1 MRLGSAEISI
11 VSDGVF
17 RVDGGTVFG
26 VVPKTI
32 WSELRQPDRKNRV
45 ELGLNCMLI
54 RSGGKCVLAD
64 TGIGTK
70 PDRNMRAIYGM
81 RAGKLVE
88 NLALQGVRPEDVD
101 LVILTHLHFDHAGG
115 CTRYGRGGSDATPV
129 FPKATHLVQ
138 RADWEEASATNE
150 RTRAAYN
157 PHDFVPLE
165 QSGQLELL
173 DGDTEV
179 LPGLWARRTGGHTA
193 GHQYTL
199 LESEGEGAACF
210 GDVLPTRDH
219 LPLNYLTSFDLY
231 PQDSVAAKRHL
242 LEEAEGK
249 NWLLVFGHGVEHVAG
264 RLTRNETG
272 RLTLTPEEIG

>member
-17 RVDGGTVFG
+17 RVDGGAVFG

-32 WSELRQPDRKNRV
+32 WSGLRQPDRKNRV

-54 RSGGKCVLAD
+54 RSGGKNVLVD
-64 TGIGTK
+64 TGIGAK
-70 PDRNMRAIYGM
+70 PDRNMRANYGM

-88 NLALQGVRPEDVD
+88 NLAQQGVRPEEVD

-115 CTRYGRGGSDATPV
+115 CTRYGRGGSEPTPV
-129 FPKATHLVQ
+129 FTRATHLVQ

-157 PHDFVPLE
+157 PQDFVPLE

-193 GHQYTL
+193 GHQFTL
-199 LESEGEGAACF
+199 LESEGERAACL
-210 GDVLPTRDH
+210 GDVLPTPDH
-219 LPLNYLTSFDLY
+219 LPFNYLTSFDLY
-231 PQDSVAAKRHL
+231 PQDTVTAKRQL
-242 LEEAEGK
+242 LEEAERN
-249 NWLLVFGHGVEHVAG
+249 NWLLVLGHGVDTVAG
-264 RLTRNETG
+264 RVTRNDDG
-272 RLTLTPEEIG
+272 RLTLAPEKIE

>member
-17 RVDGGTVFG
+17 RVDGAAVFG

-54 RSGGKCVLAD
+54 RSGDKCVLVD

-70 PDRNMRAIYGM
+70 PDRNMRSNYGM

-88 NLALQGVRPEDVD
+88 NLALRGVRPEDVD

-115 CTRYGRGGSDATPV
+115 CTRYGRGGSAATPV

-138 RADWEEASATNE
+138 RADWEEASTTNE

-157 PHDFVPLE
+157 PHDFAPLE
-165 QSGQLELL
+165 QSGNR
-173 DGDTEV
+173 
-179 LPGLWARRTGGHTA
+179 ATGTA
-193 GHQYTL
+193 GRRYG
-199 LESEGEGAACF
+199 SPARPVGAAHRR
-210 GDVLPTRDH
+210 P
-219 LPLNYLTSFDLY
+219 
-231 PQDSVAAKRHL
+231 
-242 LEEAEGK
+242 
-249 NWLLVFGHGVEHVAG
+249 HGWPPVHFPGVGRRAG
-264 RLTRNETG
+264 RLLRRRAAHAGSSAT
-272 RLTLTPEEIG
+272 